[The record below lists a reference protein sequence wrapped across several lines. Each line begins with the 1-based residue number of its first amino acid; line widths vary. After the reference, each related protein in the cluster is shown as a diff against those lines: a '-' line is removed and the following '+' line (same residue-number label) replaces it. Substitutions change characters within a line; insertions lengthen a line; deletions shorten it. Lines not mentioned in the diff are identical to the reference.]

1 VQRQGHIANRS
12 LPVKGQCAF
21 VRAAYG
27 KATAAVMMN
36 EWHPVNGQRPTGS
49 LAHEDR
55 MHPGE
60 GSA

>member
-1 VQRQGHIANRS
+1 
-12 LPVKGQCAF
+12 VKGQCAF